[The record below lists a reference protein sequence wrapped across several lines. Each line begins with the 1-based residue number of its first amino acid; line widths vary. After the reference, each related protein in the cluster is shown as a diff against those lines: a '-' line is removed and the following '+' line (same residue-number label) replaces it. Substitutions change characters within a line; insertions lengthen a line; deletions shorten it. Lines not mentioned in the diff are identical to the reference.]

1 MFNGTRMNNHN
12 PAPALENFI
21 LRACY
26 SDTDSAGVIHH
37 ARILELFERSRTEWL
52 NRIGTGQRDLSEHK
66 LLLILREITMN
77 FNQPGRLDDQLIFT
91 HQVVRM
97 GNSQFTLEQKIFR
110 LDESTGNTS
119 NPADT
124 DLLAS
129 AIFHIV
135 CVNTETM
142 KSHSLPE
149 LLRNSFTSSSM

>member
-1 MFNGTRMNNHN
+1 MNNQN

-52 NRIGTGQRDLSEHK
+52 NRIGAGPSALSHHN

-91 HQVVRM
+91 HQIVRM
-97 GNSQFTLEQKIFR
+97 GNSQFSLEQKIFR
-110 LDESTGNTS
+110 LNESTVNSS
-119 NPADT
+119 NPADS

-142 KSHSLPE
+142 KSRTLPE
-149 LLRNSFTSSSM
+149 TLRNRFSTSSV